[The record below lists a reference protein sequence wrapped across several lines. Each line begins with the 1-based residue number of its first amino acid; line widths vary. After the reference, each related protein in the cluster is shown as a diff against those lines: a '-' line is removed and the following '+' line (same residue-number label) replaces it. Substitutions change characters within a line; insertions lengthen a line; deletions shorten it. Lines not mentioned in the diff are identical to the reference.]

1 MGAQPQA
8 EYNTS
13 MWFIYIL
20 LCRDKSL
27 YTGVTNNLEKRL
39 AAHKS
44 GTASAYTTSH
54 KPVRIIYTET
64 VGTKSEALKR
74 EYEIKS
80 WSREKKI
87 NTLHLSTK
95 KSPGGFPG

>member
-1 MGAQPQA
+1 
-8 EYNTS
+8 

-27 YTGVTNNLEKRL
+27 YTGITNNLKKRMT
-39 AAHKS
+39 AHQN

-54 KPVRIIYTET
+54 TPIRIVYTEI
-64 VGTKSEALKR
+64 VPTKSEALKR

-87 NTLHLSTK
+87 NTLHLATK
-95 KSPGGFPG
+95 KSPGGFSG